1 MGLTLQSDVQY
12 IKGVGP
18 AMSQLLNK
26 LGLFCLKDCLIFFP
40 REYDDRRQLPTIKQV
55 ESGDTVTLIV
65 TIESLSDKSIKKGLH
80 VIEAVTFDSSDWM
93 KAVWFNQAY
102 LLKVLK
108 PGLKL
113 LVKGKVETN
122 LFTYM
127 TQINVSETEILRSS
141 EDIKKNTGVI
151 IPVYHLTAGLYQAQM
166 REIIKQAF
174 FVGKELIQDNLSE
187 SFRKEYALVGLLS
200 AITEIHYPTSV
211 ENYKKARYR
220 IVFDEFFFYQLR
232 LESQRIKH
240 KQVAKTQPLI
250 SKNNL
255 VEQYKSQLPY
265 VFTNAQNKVIG
276 EIIDDLSKP
285 FAMNRLVQ
293 GDVGAG
299 KTDVAVVALLIAI
312 ESGKN
317 GVLMAPTEILATQ
330 HFLKIKDLLEP
341 LGIACTLLKGKM
353 KKSKKQ
359 ESLDIIKADKPCVII
374 GTHSLIEAYVMFS
387 NCGVM
392 IIDEQ
397 HRFGVMQRIKLQSKV
412 NYPHCLFMTATPIP
426 RSYMLTCFGDLDKSI
441 IDELPPGRI
450 RPKTSLVSEEFLPR
464 VYHHCLERLRLNEQ
478 IYIVYPLIEESEKI
492 DLKSAIEGFESI
504 KLIFKECN
512 VGLIHGRMKPEEKNE
527 VMKSFKENKLQILV
541 STTVIEVG
549 VDIPN
554 ATMMIIQ
561 DADRFGLSQLHQLRG
576 RIGRGQK
583 ESYCYLVSKSNGEQA
598 KKRFKAITDTSDG
611 FKIAEYDL
619 KIRGPGDVLG
629 TRQAGL
635 PQFRLADLLR
645 DEAVLLLARKIAK
658 AIMAEDPELILEKNQ
673 SLKNQLN
680 SFSDTIIGQHLN

>member
-55 ESGDTVTLIV
+55 ESGDSVTLIV

-80 VIEAVTFDSSDWM
+80 VIEAVTFESSDWM

-141 EDIKKNTGVI
+141 DDIKKNTGVI

-450 RPKTSLVSEEFLPR
+450 RPKTSLVSEEYLPR

>member
-450 RPKTSLVSEEFLPR
+450 RPKTSLVSEEYLPR

-527 VMKSFKENKLQILV
+527 VVKSFKENKLQILV

-619 KIRGPGDVLG
+619 KIRGPGDILG
-629 TRQAGL
+629 TRQSGL

>member
-18 AMSQLLNK
+18 VMSQLLNK
-26 LGLFCLKDCLIFFP
+26 LGLFSIKDCLIFFP

-55 ESGDTVTLIV
+55 ESGDSVTLIV

-141 EDIKKNTGVI
+141 DDIKKNTGVI

-187 SFRKEYALVGLLS
+187 SFRKEYSLVGLLP

-255 VEQYKSQLPY
+255 VDQYKSQLPY

-353 KKSKKQ
+353 KKSEKQ
-359 ESLDIIKADKPCVII
+359 ESLDMIKADKPCVII

-450 RPKTSLVSEEFLPR
+450 RPKTSLVSEEYLPR

-504 KLIFKECN
+504 KLIFKEFN

-527 VMKSFKENKLQILV
+527 VMKSFKENKLKILV

-619 KIRGPGDVLG
+619 KIRGPGDILG

-658 AIMAEDPELILEKNQ
+658 AILAEDPELILEKNQ

-680 SFSDTIIGQHLN
+680 SFSDSIIGQHLN

>member
-55 ESGDTVTLIV
+55 ESGDSVTLIV

-255 VEQYKSQLPY
+255 VDQYKSQLPY

>member
-55 ESGDTVTLIV
+55 ESGDSVTLIV

>member
-18 AMSQLLNK
+18 VMSQLLNK
-26 LGLFCLKDCLIFFP
+26 LGLFSIKDCLIFFP

-55 ESGDTVTLIV
+55 ESGDSVTLIV

-141 EDIKKNTGVI
+141 DDIKKNTGVI

-187 SFRKEYALVGLLS
+187 SFRKEYSLVGLLP

-255 VEQYKSQLPY
+255 VDQYKSQLPY

-353 KKSKKQ
+353 KKSEKQ
-359 ESLDIIKADKPCVII
+359 ESLDMIKADKPCVII

-450 RPKTSLVSEEFLPR
+450 RPKTSLVSEEYLPR

-527 VMKSFKENKLQILV
+527 VMKSFKENKLKILV

-619 KIRGPGDVLG
+619 KIRGPGDILG

-658 AIMAEDPELILEKNQ
+658 AILAEDPELILEKNQ

-680 SFSDTIIGQHLN
+680 SFSDSIIGQHLN

>member
-353 KKSKKQ
+353 KKSEKQ
-359 ESLDIIKADKPCVII
+359 ESLDMIKADKPCVII

-450 RPKTSLVSEEFLPR
+450 RPKTSLVSEEYLPR

-504 KLIFKECN
+504 KLIFKEFN

>member
-80 VIEAVTFDSSDWM
+80 VIEAVTFDNSDWM

-187 SFRKEYALVGLLS
+187 SFRKEYALVGLLP

-353 KKSKKQ
+353 KKSEKQ
-359 ESLDIIKADKPCVII
+359 ESLDMIKADKPCVII

-450 RPKTSLVSEEFLPR
+450 RPKTSLVSEEYLPR

-504 KLIFKECN
+504 KLIFKEFN

>member
-18 AMSQLLNK
+18 VMSQLLNK
-26 LGLFCLKDCLIFFP
+26 LGLFSLKDCLIFFP

-55 ESGDTVTLIV
+55 ESGDSVTLIV

-80 VIEAVTFDSSDWM
+80 VIEAVTFDNSDWM

-141 EDIKKNTGVI
+141 DDIKKNTGVI

-187 SFRKEYALVGLLS
+187 SFRKEYSLVGLLP

-255 VEQYKSQLPY
+255 VDQYKSQLPY

>member
-1 MGLTLQSDVQY
+1 MGLSLTSDVQY

-18 AMSQLLNK
+18 AIGQLLNK
-26 LGLFCLKDCLIFFP
+26 LGLYSLKDCLVFFP
-40 REYDDRRQLPTIKQV
+40 REYDDRRKLPCIKEV
-55 ESGDTVTLIV
+55 ECGDIVTLV
-65 TIESLSDKSIKKGLH
+65 LTLESMSDKKIKKGLH

-93 KAVWFNQAY
+93 KAVWFNQPY

-108 PGLKL
+108 PGLKV

-127 TQINVSETEILRSS
+127 PQINVSETEILRSLD
-141 EDIKKNTGVI
+141 DIKKSTGVI
-151 IPVYHLTAGLYQAQM
+151 IPTYNLTAGLYQAQM
-166 REIIKQAF
+166 RDIIKQAF
-174 FVGKELIQDNLSE
+174 IVGKPLIYDNLTHHIKKDYNLME
-187 SFRKEYALVGLLS
+187 LLP

-232 LESQRIKH
+232 LENQRIKH
-240 KQVAKTQPLI
+240 KQIAKTAPLI
-250 SKNNL
+250 GTHSLINRYY
-255 VEQYKSQLPY
+255 QALPY
-265 VFTNAQNKVIG
+265 SLTNAQKKVIN
-276 EIIDDLSKP
+276 EILEDLRKP
-285 FAMNRLVQ
+285 VAMNRLIQ
-293 GDVGAG
+293 GDVGSG
-299 KTDVAVVALLIAI
+299 KTDVAIVSLLVAI

-330 HFLKIKDLLEP
+330 HYLKMKTLLNP
-341 LGIACTLLKGKM
+341 FKINCTLLKGKM
-353 KKSKKQ
+353 KKKEKE
-359 ESLDIIKADKPCVII
+359 ESLAIIESSEPCIVI
-374 GTHSLIEAYVMFS
+374 GTHSLIEQYVALS

-397 HRFGVMQRIKLQSKV
+397 HRFGVMQRIKLQDKAH
-412 NYPHCLFMTATPIP
+412 NPHCLFMTATPIP

-450 RPKTSLVSEEFLPR
+450 RPVTSLVTDEFLPQI
-464 VYHHCLERLRLNEQ
+464 YQKCGERLRLGDQ
-478 IYIVYPLIEESEKI
+478 MYSIFPLVEESEKV
-492 DLKSAIEGFESI
+492 DLKSAVDGFESI
-504 KLIFKECN
+504 RIIFKEYH
-512 VGLIHGRMKPEEKNE
+512 VGLIHGRMKPDEKSKI
-527 VMKSFKENKLQILV
+527 MKDFKENKIQILV

-576 RIGRGQK
+576 RIGRGKK
-583 ESYCYLVSKSNGEQA
+583 ESYCFLISKSNSEQA

-635 PQFRLADLLR
+635 PQFQLADLLR
-645 DEAVLLLARKIAK
+645 DEQVLLLARKVAK
-658 AIMAEDPELILEKNQ
+658 QVLKEDPDLNSNTYQ
-673 SLKNQLN
+673 SLKKQLD
-680 SFSDTIIGQHLN
+680 SFTDTMIGQHLN

>member
-18 AMSQLLNK
+18 VMSQLLNK
-26 LGLFCLKDCLIFFP
+26 LGLFSLKDCLIFFP

-55 ESGDTVTLIV
+55 ESGDSVTLIV

-80 VIEAVTFDSSDWM
+80 VIEAVTFDNSDWM

-141 EDIKKNTGVI
+141 DDIKKNTGVI

-187 SFRKEYALVGLLS
+187 SFRKEYSLVGLLP

-255 VEQYKSQLPY
+255 VDQYKSQLPY

-299 KTDVAVVALLIAI
+299 KTDVAVVTLLIAI

-341 LGIACTLLKGKM
+341 LSIACTLLKGKM
-353 KKSKKQ
+353 KKSEKQ
-359 ESLDIIKADKPCVII
+359 ESLDMIKADKPCVII

-450 RPKTSLVSEEFLPR
+450 RPKTSLVSEEYLPR

-478 IYIVYPLIEESEKI
+478 IYFVYPLIEESEKI

-504 KLIFKECN
+504 KLIFKEFN

-527 VMKSFKENKLQILV
+527 VMKNFKENKLQILV

-619 KIRGPGDVLG
+619 KIRGPGDILG

-658 AIMAEDPELILEKNQ
+658 SILAEDPGLILEKNQ

>member
-18 AMSQLLNK
+18 VMSQLLNK
-26 LGLFCLKDCLIFFP
+26 LGLFSIKDCLIFFP

-55 ESGDTVTLIV
+55 ESGDSVTLIV

-141 EDIKKNTGVI
+141 DDIKKNTGVI
-151 IPVYHLTAGLYQAQM
+151 IPIYHLTAGLYQAQM

-353 KKSKKQ
+353 KKSEKQ
-359 ESLDIIKADKPCVII
+359 ESLDMIKADKPCVII

-450 RPKTSLVSEEFLPR
+450 RPKTSLVSEEYLPR

-527 VMKSFKENKLQILV
+527 VMKSFKENKLKILV

-576 RIGRGQK
+576 RIGRGRK

-619 KIRGPGDVLG
+619 KIRGPGDILG

-658 AIMAEDPELILEKNQ
+658 AILAEDPELILEKNQ

-680 SFSDTIIGQHLN
+680 SFSDSIIGQHLN

>member
-55 ESGDTVTLIV
+55 ESGDSVTLIV

-141 EDIKKNTGVI
+141 DDIKKNTGVI

>member
-55 ESGDTVTLIV
+55 ESGDSVTLIV

-141 EDIKKNTGVI
+141 DDIKKNTGVI

-341 LGIACTLLKGKM
+341 LSIACTLLKGKM
-353 KKSKKQ
+353 KKSEKQ

>member
-1 MGLTLQSDVQY
+1 MGLSLTSDVQY

-18 AMSQLLNK
+18 AIGQLLNK
-26 LGLFCLKDCLIFFP
+26 LGLYTLKDCLIFFP
-40 REYDDRRQLPTIKQV
+40 REYDDRRKLPCVKEVECGDMVTIV
-55 ESGDTVTLIV
+55 L
-65 TIESLSDKSIKKGLH
+65 TIESMSDKKIKKGLH

-127 TQINVSETEILRSS
+127 PQINVSETEILRSVD
-141 EDIKKNTGVI
+141 DIKKSTGVI
-151 IPVYHLTAGLYQAQM
+151 IPIYNLTAGLYQAQI

-174 FVGKELIQDNLSE
+174 MTGKTLIQDNLSNHIKRE
-187 SFRKEYALVGLLS
+187 HNLMELLP

-232 LESQRIKH
+232 LEKQRIQH
-240 KQVAKTQPLI
+240 KQIAKTTPLI
-250 SKNNL
+250 ITQSLINHYY
-255 VEQYKSQLPY
+255 QALPY
-265 VFTNAQNKVIG
+265 SLTNAQNKVIH
-276 EIIDDLSKP
+276 EILEDLRKP
-285 FAMNRLVQ
+285 VAMNRLIQ
-293 GDVGAG
+293 GDVGSG
-299 KTDVAVVALLIAI
+299 KTDVAIVTLLAAI
-312 ESGKN
+312 EAGKN

-330 HFLKIKDLLEP
+330 HYLKIKGLLAP
-341 LGIACTLLKGKM
+341 FNIQCTLLKGKM
-353 KKSKKQ
+353 KKREKE
-359 ESLDIIKADKPCVII
+359 ESLAVIESSEACIII
-374 GTHSLIEAYVMFS
+374 GTHSLIEQYVNLS

-397 HRFGVMQRIKLQSKV
+397 HRFGVMQRIKLQDKA
-412 NYPHCLFMTATPIP
+412 NNPHCLFMTATPIP

-441 IDELPPGRI
+441 IDELPPGRV
-450 RPKTSLVSEEFLPR
+450 RPVTSLVTDEFLPQIYQKC
-464 VYHHCLERLRLNEQ
+464 VERLRLKEQ
-478 IYIVYPLIEESEKI
+478 VYIVFPLVEESEKV
-492 DLKSAIEGFESI
+492 DLKSAVDGFESI
-504 KLIFKECN
+504 DIIFKEYQ
-512 VGLIHGRMKPEEKNE
+512 VGLIHGRMKPDEKNE
-527 VMKSFKENKLQILV
+527 IMKEFKDNKIQILV

-549 VDIPN
+549 VDVPN
-554 ATMMIIQ
+554 ATIMVIQ

-576 RIGRGQK
+576 RIGRGGKQ
-583 ESYCYLVSKSNGEQA
+583 SYCFLISKSNSDQA
-598 KKRFKAITDTSDG
+598 KKRFKAITDTADG

-635 PQFRLADLLR
+635 PQFQLADLLR
-645 DEAVLLLARKIAK
+645 DEQVLLLARKVAK
-658 AIMAEDPELILEKNQ
+658 QVLKEDPELSSDGYR
-673 SLKNQLN
+673 SLKTQLE
-680 SFSDTIIGQHLN
+680 SFTDTMIGQHLN

>member
-1 MGLTLQSDVQY
+1 
-12 IKGVGP
+12 
-18 AMSQLLNK
+18 
-26 LGLFCLKDCLIFFP
+26 
-40 REYDDRRQLPTIKQV
+40 
-55 ESGDTVTLIV
+55 
-65 TIESLSDKSIKKGLH
+65 
-80 VIEAVTFDSSDWM
+80 
-93 KAVWFNQAY
+93 
-102 LLKVLK
+102 
-108 PGLKL
+108 
-113 LVKGKVETN
+113 
-122 LFTYM
+122 
-127 TQINVSETEILRSS
+127 
-141 EDIKKNTGVI
+141 
-151 IPVYHLTAGLYQAQM
+151 
-166 REIIKQAF
+166 
-174 FVGKELIQDNLSE
+174 
-187 SFRKEYALVGLLS
+187 
-200 AITEIHYPTSV
+200 
-211 ENYKKARYR
+211 
-220 IVFDEFFFYQLR
+220 
-232 LESQRIKH
+232 
-240 KQVAKTQPLI
+240 
-250 SKNNL
+250 
-255 VEQYKSQLPY
+255 
-265 VFTNAQNKVIG
+265 
-276 EIIDDLSKP
+276 
-285 FAMNRLVQ
+285 
-293 GDVGAG
+293 
-299 KTDVAVVALLIAI
+299 
-312 ESGKN
+312 
-317 GVLMAPTEILATQ
+317 
-330 HFLKIKDLLEP
+330 
-341 LGIACTLLKGKM
+341 M